1 MKYRLL
7 TAALASILA
16 AFPAAAQFY
25 TLGSEPASVRWS
37 SIETPTY
44 RLIYPN
50 GLDSLAR
57 VYALHLEQAAALV
70 GNTAGF
76 RPNQS
81 FSKRMPVVLHAHTAY
96 SNGLV
101 SWTPRR
107 MELMTMPDPDW
118 PEPTPWETQLTIHE
132 SRHVAQMQYTAARPF
147 RGWTYLTGQL
157 VSGALAALYCGPAF
171 FEGDAVVAETALT
184 RGGRGRT
191 ADFLEYFRVS
201 FAEGGFRNYWRW
213 RYGSQRL
220 YTPDYY
226 RIGYI
231 TAAGVRSIYDTPDFT
246 ARYYQR
252 IADHGGVTFNNFSKT
267 IEDISGKKLDAAF
280 TEIRDSLRH
289 FWNEDD
295 ARRAPFMASRPL
307 TSPGKRYTEL
317 NGLTPA
323 GGRMFAVRSGITVL
337 HQLVEIFPD
346 GSLEVLGN
354 FSSSSTGPE
363 YSAATGRLFWSE
375 YRRDPRWELRS
386 GSDIRYMGADGRR
399 HTLTRGRRYFHP
411 AAHPSEALLAVC
423 EYPVGGGSSIV
434 VLDAQD
440 GSRLQVFKA
449 PDGMQLLEPV
459 WLGGELYSTA
469 LTDGGYCIRRIPDFS
484 CVLGPQPVKIRQIQ
498 ARGGSLLF
506 TSDLSGVNELYE
518 FNPADGSLIQLTSTR
533 FGAADFRFSPDGST
547 LYYTSLSS
555 DGRTV
560 CSTPADSLVRRRA
573 DFSRLPEYPFTEE
586 LAAGEPQK
594 TFDLEAAADSLL
606 QGISAPRRYSKLGNL
621 FRFHSWMPLYVDYD
635 AVSSLSLSSLSS
647 AASLGAT
654 AFFQNDLGDFWGSA
668 AYKAGYSRSNGWR
681 HSGHLNF
688 SWSGWYPVVEAKL
701 HFNEREAFNY
711 FEQENG
717 LKYTGAGAPLFNA
730 SIDIYVPLAFSRG
743 GWNGGLIP
751 EVSIAATNDGLVGE
765 DGSRRYMSRMSA
777 GLRGYLMEATPSSRI
792 YPRWGVGAELGVNGR
807 PGLLSLLCPN
817 FYSYLYGYVPGVW
830 QTHGLRL
837 SAMYERLISTGSYC
851 EAFMVTAPRGFET
864 ASSMALSML
873 SPGRMKFSA
882 DYAMP
887 LLPLDWSGLCPLA
900 YVRNFELTL
909 HGDLSLVSTGA
920 SPQEAA
926 AGSLFSAGA
935 DFSVRLGNLL
945 WLPYDTRIGV
955 SWNYKGGSLFSA
967 LQAAGYEK
975 SRHSISL
982 IFSVDL

>member
-1 MKYRLL
+1 
-7 TAALASILA
+7 
-16 AFPAAAQFY
+16 
-25 TLGSEPASVRWS
+25 
-37 SIETPTY
+37 
-44 RLIYPN
+44 
-50 GLDSLAR
+50 
-57 VYALHLEQAAALV
+57 
-70 GNTAGF
+70 
-76 RPNQS
+76 
-81 FSKRMPVVLHAHTAY
+81 
-96 SNGLV
+96 
-101 SWTPRR
+101 
-107 MELMTMPDPDW
+107 
-118 PEPTPWETQLTIHE
+118 
-132 SRHVAQMQYTAARPF
+132 
-147 RGWTYLTGQL
+147 
-157 VSGALAALYCGPAF
+157 
-171 FEGDAVVAETALT
+171 
-184 RGGRGRT
+184 
-191 ADFLEYFRVS
+191 
-201 FAEGGFRNYWRW
+201 
-213 RYGSQRL
+213 
-220 YTPDYY
+220 
-226 RIGYI
+226 
-231 TAAGVRSIYDTPDFT
+231 
-246 ARYYQR
+246 
-252 IADHGGVTFNNFSKT
+252 
-267 IEDISGKKLDAAF
+267 
-280 TEIRDSLRH
+280 
-289 FWNEDD
+289 
-295 ARRAPFMASRPL
+295 
-307 TSPGKRYTEL
+307 
-317 NGLTPA
+317 
-323 GGRMFAVRSGITVL
+323 
-337 HQLVEIFPD
+337 
-346 GSLEVLGN
+346 
-354 FSSSSTGPE
+354 
-363 YSAATGRLFWSE
+363 
-375 YRRDPRWELRS
+375 
-386 GSDIRYMGADGRR
+386 MGADGRR
-399 HTLTRGRRYFHP
+399 HTLTRGGATSILRP
-411 AAHPSEALLAVC
+411 APSEALLAVC

-469 LTDGGYCIRRIPDFS
+469 LTDGGYCICRIPDFS

-533 FGAADFRFSPDGST
+533 FGAADFRFSTDGST

-717 LKYTGAGAPLFNA
+717 LTYAGAGAPLFNA
-730 SIDIYVPLAFSRG
+730 SIDIYVPLSFSRG

-751 EVSIAATNDGLVGE
+751 EVSIAATNDGFVGE
-765 DGSRRYMSRMSA
+765 DGSRRYMSRMSRMSA

-792 YPRWGVGAELGVNGR
+792 YPRWGVGAELGSQR
-807 PGLLSLLCPN
+807 TSRAALSALPQFL
-817 FYSYLYGYVPGVW
+817 FIS
-830 QTHGLRL
+830 LRL
-837 SAMYERLISTGSYC
+837 CAGRLADPRPAPVGHVQRLISTGPYC
-851 EAFMVTAPRGFET
+851 EALMVTAPRGFET
-864 ASSMALSML
+864 ASSSALSVF
-873 SPGRMKFSA
+873 PGRMKLSA

-982 IFSVDL
+982 IFSVDVEKGRTRQVSIFYYLCQIGNLKPDIEKMEKRKIPGRSSGGQRTGSPYGSASL